1 MVSSVRAN
9 KIMMRKLLIV
19 ACAMFGFGFA
29 LIPFYKK
36 ICEVAGINNVAKA
49 DIVTNAQV
57 DTTRLIT
64 MEFDTNVR
72 DGLRWNFR
80 ALEKSV
86 RFHPG
91 ELVSVTFEVTNTSDR
106 AITAQ
111 AIPSWGP
118 QVAGLHLKKLDCFC
132 FTQQTLQ
139 PGEVR
144 RMPVVFVI
152 QKTLPADVSVVTMS
166 YTFFPVEGR
175 SGSAG

>member
-1 MVSSVRAN
+1 VRN
-9 KIMMRKLLIV
+9 
-19 ACAMFGFGFA
+19 
-29 LIPFYKK
+29 
-36 ICEVAGINNVAKA
+36 
-49 DIVTNAQV
+49 
-57 DTTRLIT
+57 
-64 MEFDTNVR
+64 
-72 DGLRWNFR
+72 GLRWSFR
-80 ALEKSV
+80 PLEKTV

-91 ELVSVTFEVTNTSDR
+91 ELVSVTFEVTNQSDR
-106 AITAQ
+106 AVTAQ

-118 QVAGLHLKKLDCFC
+118 QLAGLHLKKLDCFC